1 MSAASKSSAY
11 IPPPSLAALE
21 LTGIHIVNGIW
32 RAPATLPCVYEPSHD
47 FKQLKVT
54 WKFFLPGEAP
64 RSILLHDASG
74 DHIFL
79 AAFRDRVN
87 IAQKPPGDVS
97 LHIKEL
103 EMTDIG
109 SFICLVEWEAQNM
122 SRITREKTL
131 QLKVVKGNLR
141 QKHVSL
147 AAGPETLMQNP
158 TRPFV

>member
-11 IPPPSLAALE
+11 IPPPSPATLD

-64 RSILLHDASG
+64 RSILLHDAYG

-87 IAQKPPGDVS
+87 IAQMPPGDIS

-109 SFICLVEWEAQNM
+109 SFICLVEWEDQNR

-141 QKHVSL
+141 
-147 AAGPETLMQNP
+147 
-158 TRPFV
+158 